1 MCFRQT
7 KTFSFSHE
15 TYSFS
20 ISISNCIGIGPP
32 VSGGGPNGPNT
43 VTSPKPPPIA
53 ETARPEETT
62 EVAAATTKTE
72 TATELDLVALGINKE
87 NVTSKDLCKLVGAG
101 SSRRKRQAAEKE
113 TNRERDREET
123 NRERDGE
130 ETNRERDREDKNSP
144 TNENGSNS
152 QSSTGRRSNSTDQ
165 GSSATASASTQ
176 GSSSSSSTPLVDL
189 FINPQKAEIRKAF
202 EKQTVKKYQDLFA
215 NINLTKVNIHF
226 ESIINHLDFSGV
238 H

>member
-20 ISISNCIGIGPP
+20 ISNCKGIGLPD
-32 VSGGGPNGPNT
+32 SGGPNGPDT
-43 VTSPKPPPIA
+43 VTPKPPPTA

-62 EVAAATTKTE
+62 EVTAATTKTE

-87 NVTSKDLCKLVGAG
+87 NVTSEDLCKLVGGG

-144 TNENGSNS
+144 TNGNGSNS
-152 QSSTGRRSNSTDQ
+152 QSSTGRRSNSNDQ
-165 GSSATASASTQ
+165 GSSATKSASTQ

-189 FINPQKAEIRKAF
+189 FINPQKAEVRKAF

-215 NINLTKVNIHF
+215 NINLTKVNICF

>member
-7 KTFSFSHE
+7 KTFSLSHE

-20 ISISNCIGIGPP
+20 ISISNCKGIGLPD
-32 VSGGGPNGPNT
+32 SGGPNGP
-43 VTSPKPPPIA
+43 KPPPTA

-62 EVAAATTKTE
+62 EVTAATTKTE

-87 NVTSKDLCKLVGAG
+87 NVTSEDLCKLVGGGA
-101 SSRRKRQAAEKE
+101 SRRKRQAAEKE

-144 TNENGSNS
+144 TNGDGSNS
-152 QSSTGRRSNSTDQ
+152 QSSTGRRSNSNDQ
-165 GSSATASASTQ
+165 GSSATKSASTQ

-189 FINPQKAEIRKAF
+189 FINPQKAEVRKAF

-215 NINLTKVNIHF
+215 NINLTKVNIYF
-226 ESIINHLDFSGV
+226 ESIINHLNFSGV